1 MWLVQ
6 FETYCKHKTDTRFQ
20 IVKTQYE
27 KQKNVKYLNNFKLI
41 ILK

>member
-6 FETYCKHKTDTRFQ
+6 SEMYCKHKIDIRFQ

-27 KQKNVKYLNNFKLI
+27 KKKNVKYLNNFILI